1 MLKAD
6 LHCHSIYSEHP
17 AEWFLQKL
25 GARESY
31 TDPFY
36 IYDRAIKKG
45 MDLVCVTDH
54 NKIDGALLLKEKHPS
69 KVIMGVEST
78 TYFPEDGCKIH
89 ILIYG
94 LNEQQFETI
103 NLVRKDIY
111 ELRAYLLETGLA
123 HSVAHASYPV
133 NGKLKQSHLEK
144 LILLFDVF
152 ESVNGGRNVLNNL
165 GWKHIL
171 DHLDAG
177 LIDTLYQRHR
187 IEPAS
192 DDPWIKGYTGG
203 SDDHAGI
210 FVANSYTQA
219 QAANQAEFLE
229 AIRTKQSE
237 GIGRHNNFHS
247 LAFTIYKV
255 AYDFSKHQSGK
266 KKENPLLT
274 SLSDALFEDR
284 SLDLG
289 SKLRIKTIKG
299 LADIRGDELKKNFAH
314 LLNTLNNSRDL
325 EMNDKL
331 DKVYL
336 HISDLAD
343 SYFKILL
350 DSLEGDLLDLNLIK
364 LIRNFS
370 MSIPGVFLILP
381 FFTSVRHL
389 NSSLGLLANFKEE
402 HQIPQQ
408 EKSRRT
414 LWFSDTIN
422 DLNGVSVTLKLMG
435 HKAITHRRDLKIVAS
450 IQDSEISSEIP
461 PNLMNLPHMYSFK
474 LPYYESY
481 QITVPSILKS
491 VKMIEESAPD
501 QIILSTPGPVGLMG
515 LLMAKLLNVH
525 CVGIYH
531 TDYHEESKPIVDD
544 EAISNI
550 ILSYEKWFYS
560 QMDEIRVPTRE
571 YAKILEERDIRVK
584 EVKLLRRGIEADHFM
599 PMQDRKKYL
608 RSELD
613 IQDGFTLL
621 YAGRVSRDKSLDL
634 LCEVYR
640 RLTEIREDINL
651 VVAGNGPYLSEMRE
665 ELKDYPRAH
674 FTGALSRKELP
685 GVYNGADLFVFPSVT
700 DTFGMVILESLA
712 CGLPALVSNYG
723 GPKELVRNSVGA
735 VVPDQEPETWIKGI
749 LEMMELMEKEPE
761 SYQQMRTKARTCIK
775 ENADW
780 DGVLDDLLG
789 QDSILPEDEAA
800 PLIAQTAEMTL

>member
-17 AEWFLQKL
+17 ADWFLQKL

-36 IYDRAIKKG
+36 IYDRAIQKG
-45 MDLVCVTDH
+45 MDLVCITDH
-54 NKIDGALLLKEKHPS
+54 NRIEGALLLKEKHPS
-69 KVIMGVEST
+69 KVITGVEST
-78 TYFPEDGCKIH
+78 AYFPEDGCKIH

-94 LNEQQFETI
+94 LNEEQFETI
-103 NLVRKDIY
+103 NLIRKDIY
-111 ELRAYLLETGLA
+111 ELRSYLLENELT
-123 HSVAHASYPV
+123 HSVAHASYQV
-133 NGKLKQSHLEK
+133 NGKLEREHLEK

-152 ESVNGGRNVLNNL
+152 ESHNGGRNVLNNL

-171 DHLDAG
+171 DHMDANR
-177 LIDTLYQRHR
+177 IEALYQKHR

-192 DDPWIKGYTGG
+192 DEPWVKGYTGG

-210 FVANSYTQA
+210 FVGSTYTQV

-229 AIRTKQSE
+229 AIRAKQ
-237 GIGRHNNFHS
+237 GTGFGRHNDFHS

-255 AYDFSKHQSGK
+255 AYDFSKQQSSK

-274 SLSDALFEDR
+274 SVTEALFENR

-289 SKLRIKTIKG
+289 NKIKIRTMRG
-299 LADIRGDELKKNFAH
+299 LADIRGDELKKNLAE

-325 EMNDKL
+325 GVDGKL

-350 DSLEGDLLDLNLIK
+350 DSIEGDLLELNLIK

-370 MSIPGVFLILP
+370 MSIQGVFLILP
-381 FFTSVRHL
+381 FFSSIRHL
-389 NSSLGLLANFKEE
+389 NSSVGLLANFRKE
-402 HQIPQQ
+402 HQIP
-408 EKSRRT
+408 EPDRSRRT

-435 HKAITHRRDLKIVAS
+435 HKAISHQRNLKIVAS
-450 IQDSEISSEIP
+450 MHENEITDEIP
-461 PNLMNLPHMYSFK
+461 PNLINLPHMYSFR

-481 QITVPSILKS
+481 QIKVPSILRS
-491 VKMIEESAPD
+491 VKLIAESAPD
-501 QIILSTPGPVGLMG
+501 QIIISTPGPVGLMG
-515 LLMAKLLNVH
+515 LLMARLLNIH
-525 CVGIYH
+525 CIGIYH
-531 TDYHEESKPIVDD
+531 TDFHEESKPIVEDD
-544 EAISNI
+544 TISNI
-550 ILSYEKWFYS
+550 ILSYERWFYS
-560 QMDEIRVPTRE
+560 QMDEIRVPTLE
-571 YAKILEERDIRVK
+571 YAKILEERNIHAK
-584 EVKLLRRGIEADHFM
+584 EVKLLRRGIEADEFE
-599 PMQDRKKYL
+599 PLQDRKKPL
-608 RSELD
+608 ENRLG
-613 IQDGFTLL
+613 IKDGFTLI
-621 YAGRVSRDKSLDL
+621 YTGRVSKDKSLDL

-651 VVAGNGPYLSEMRE
+651 VVAGNGPYLSEMKE

-674 FTGALSRKELP
+674 FTGALSRDKLP
-685 GVYNGADLFVFPSVT
+685 GIYNGGDLFLFPSIT

-712 CGLPALVSNYG
+712 CGLPALVSNHG
-723 GPKELVRNSVGA
+723 GPKELLRNGGGS
-735 VVPDQEPETWIKGI
+735 VVPDQEPETWLKAI
-749 LEMMELMEKEPE
+749 LDMMEMVEKDPQAYEKLRAE
-761 SYQQMRTKARTCIK
+761 ARASVK

-780 DGVLDDLLG
+780 DRVLDDLLG
-789 QDSILPEDEAA
+789 KDSVLPEA
-800 PLIAQTAEMTL
+800 